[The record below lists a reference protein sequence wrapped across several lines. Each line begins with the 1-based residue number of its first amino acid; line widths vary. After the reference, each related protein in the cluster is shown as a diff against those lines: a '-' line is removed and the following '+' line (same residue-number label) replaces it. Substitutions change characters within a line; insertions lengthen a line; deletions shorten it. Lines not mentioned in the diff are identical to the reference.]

1 VLLLLLNKFIVRSLL
16 IAILFFAFQIL
27 VYSQNITIT
36 GYVKAENTAE
46 PIQFT
51 NVLLKNEHTGTST
64 DETGK
69 FSIESAIP
77 FDTLIITYIGYK
89 TDTIYLKKEKDQ
101 QYTINL
107 IPENFDLNEVVIKP
121 KEEPAKLLMRK
132 VIENKKQND
141 QQNIAGYKSKGY
153 TKIELDIGNL
163 TAGTANSVKENAFN
177 VLRDHIDT
185 ISDDTPFLPF
195 FLTETVSDFYY
206 RKSPKSKKEV
216 IQASRTSGIN
226 NASISQVLG
235 NYYEQFNIYD
245 NYWYLLSK
253 NFIPPVCDA
262 WNFFYKVA
270 LVDSAYIDDDWCY
283 RINFYP
289 KQKQENVFEG
299 YMWIADG
306 SFAVKEVLMN
316 LDSTANINYYKRG
329 VFYQKYDNVN
339 DSLWVMVNDKLVVE
353 FAPGK
358 TTATIIARKTSTYS
372 DYIVNPDIFIEVSH
386 YKDDIVYSDSVI
398 INDESYWADKR
409 PMVLTE
415 NELGVYELVDSLQNI
430 KAFTTLIEIYNTL
443 MYGYWNLGY
452 VRIGPFANMA
462 SSNEVEGLRL
472 RLGVKT
478 GDLISKRMALGG
490 YLAYGFKDKTYKY
503 GSEFNL
509 VISKKPWQQFK
520 FNYENDLDIGSSG
533 AVTFGEDNLLS
544 GIYRRRETPQKLI
557 DQEKF
562 TWFYQKDWIWGLSN
576 SIILT
581 TVDMHPL
588 FDIYY
593 YNGHD
598 SLVSDIQNSEINFG
612 FRFAYREKFLFDNY
626 RRYSIGTKY
635 PVLTFNYKM
644 GVDGLFKGDFN
655 YRTFEFTIKDYF
667 TMGSIG
673 GTTVSLKSGKIFG
686 TLPTLLLESPPGNE
700 TYFMNHGTF
709 NLMNEYEFVNDT
721 YAELFITHS
730 FWGFFLNK
738 VPLVNRLKLREVASF
753 KMAYGS
759 LSHANQATNNYL
771 KETEP
776 FFIGNASPTKPY
788 MEAGIGLENIF
799 KLIRVDAIWRLTY
812 RNNPLAPNFGVRVGV
827 SLDI

>member
-1 VLLLLLNKFIVRSLL
+1 MLLLQYNIIFNRSLL
-16 IAILFFAFQIL
+16 FVVLFIAFPILL
-27 VYSQNITIT
+27 NSQNITIT
-36 GYVKAENTAE
+36 GSVKDESTSE
-46 PIQFT
+46 PIQFS
-51 NVLLKNEHTGTST
+51 NVFLKNAHKGTTT

-69 FSIESAIP
+69 FSIQSSIP

-89 TDTIYLKKEKDQ
+89 TDTILLNKEINQ
-101 QYTINL
+101 QYNVYL
-107 IPENFDLNEVVIKP
+107 IPNNFDLNEVVIKP
-121 KEEPAKLLMRK
+121 KEEPAKVLMRK
-132 VIENKKQND
+132 VIENKKLND
-141 QQNIAGYKSKGY
+141 QQNIEGYKSKGY

-185 ISDDTPFLPF
+185 VSDETPFLPF
-195 FLTETVSDFYY
+195 FFTETVSDFYY
-206 RKSPKSKKEV
+206 RKTPKSKKEV

-226 NASISQVLG
+226 NASITQVLG

-253 NFIPPVCDA
+253 NFIPPVCDS

-270 LVDSAYIDDDWCY
+270 LVDSAFIDDDWCY

-329 VFYQKYDNVN
+329 VFYQKYDNKK
-339 DSLWVMVNDKLVVE
+339 DSLWVMTDDKLIVE

-372 DYIVNPDIFIEVSH
+372 DYIFNPDIFTEVSH

-409 PMVLTE
+409 PMLLTD
-415 NELGVYELVDSLQNI
+415 NEAGVYELIDSLDNI

-452 VRIGPFANMA
+452 VRIGPFANML

-478 GDLISKRMALGG
+478 GDLISKRMSLGG
-490 YLAYGFKDKTYKY
+490 YLAYGFKDNTFKY

-520 FNYENDLDIGSSG
+520 FNYENDLDIGSGG

-576 SIILT
+576 SITLT

-635 PVLTFNYKM
+635 PVFTFNYKM
-644 GVDGLFKGDFN
+644 GVDGLFEGDFN

-673 GTTVSLKSGKIFG
+673 GTTVSIKSGKIFG

-738 VPLVNRLKLREVASF
+738 VPLINRLKLREVASF

-759 LSHANQATNNYL
+759 LSEANKATNNYL

-776 FFIGNASPTKPY
+776 FFIGNSSPTKPY

>member
-1 VLLLLLNKFIVRSLL
+1 MFIAFPILLN
-16 IAILFFAFQIL
+16 
-27 VYSQNITIT
+27 SQNITIT
-36 GYVKAENTAE
+36 GSVKDESTSE
-46 PIQFT
+46 PIPFS
-51 NVLLKNEHTGTST
+51 NVILKNAHKGTTT
-64 DETGK
+64 DEAGK
-69 FSIESAIP
+69 FSIQSAIP

-89 TDTIYLKKEKDQ
+89 TDTILLNKEFNQ
-101 QYTINL
+101 QYNIYL
-107 IPENFDLNEVVIKP
+107 IPNNFDLNEVVIKP
-121 KEEPAKLLMRK
+121 KEEPAKVLMKK

-141 QQNIAGYKSKGY
+141 HQNIAGYKSKGY

-163 TAGTANSVKENAFN
+163 SAGAALLVKENAFT
-177 VLRDHIDT
+177 VLRDHIDSV
-185 ISDDTPFLPF
+185 SDVKPFLPF
-195 FLTETVSDFYY
+195 FFTETVSDFYY
-206 RKSPKSKKEV
+206 RKNPRSKKEI

-226 NASISQVLG
+226 NASITQILG

-253 NFIPPVCDA
+253 NFIPPICDS

-270 LVDSAYIDDDWCY
+270 LVDSAYIDNDWCY

-299 YMWIADG
+299 YMWIADS

-329 VFYQKYDNVN
+329 IFYQKYDNLG
-339 DSLWVMVNDKLVVE
+339 DSLWVITNDKLVVE

-372 DYIVNPDIFIEVSH
+372 DYIFNPDIFTEVSH
-386 YKDDIVYSDSVI
+386 YKDDIVYGDSVI

-409 PMVLTE
+409 PTVLSA
-415 NELGVYELVDSLQNI
+415 NESGVYELVDSLQNI
-430 KAFTTLIEIYNTL
+430 KLFTTIIDVYNTL

-462 SSNEVEGLRL
+462 SSNDVEGLRL
-472 RLGVKT
+472 RLGIKT
-478 GDLISKRMALGG
+478 GDLISKRMSIGG
-490 YLAYGFKDKTYKY
+490 YLAFGFKDQTFKY

-520 FNYENDLDIGSSG
+520 FNYENDLDIGSGG

-557 DQEKF
+557 ELEKF
-562 TWFYQKDWIWGLSN
+562 TWHYQKDWIWGLSN
-576 SIILT
+576 SITLT

-593 YNGHD
+593 YNEHD
-598 SLVSDIQNSEINFG
+598 SLVSDIQNSEINLG
-612 FRFAYREKFLFDNY
+612 FRFAYREKFFFDNY

-644 GVDGLFKGDFN
+644 GVDGLFEGDFN

-673 GTTVSLKSGKIFG
+673 GTTVSIKTGKIFG

-759 LSHANQATNNYL
+759 LSHANQITNNYM
-771 KETEP
+771 KESEP
-776 FFIGNASPTKPY
+776 FFIGNSSPTKPY

-799 KLIRVDAIWRLTY
+799 KLIRIDAIWRLTY

>member
-1 VLLLLLNKFIVRSLL
+1 MLLLQYNIIFNRSLL
-16 IAILFFAFQIL
+16 FVVLFIAFPILL
-27 VYSQNITIT
+27 NSQNITIT
-36 GYVKAENTAE
+36 GSVKDESTSE
-46 PIQFT
+46 PIQFS
-51 NVLLKNEHTGTST
+51 NVFLKNAHKGTTT

-69 FSIESAIP
+69 FSIQSSIP

-89 TDTIYLKKEKDQ
+89 TDTIFLNKEINQ
-101 QYTINL
+101 QYNVYL
-107 IPENFDLNEVVIKP
+107 IPNNFDLNEVVIKP
-121 KEEPAKLLMRK
+121 KEEPAKVLMRK
-132 VIENKKQND
+132 VIENKKLND
-141 QQNIAGYKSKGY
+141 QQNIEGYKSKGY

-185 ISDDTPFLPF
+185 VSDETPFLPF
-195 FLTETVSDFYY
+195 FFTETVSDFYY
-206 RKSPKSKKEV
+206 RKTPKSKKEV

-226 NASISQVLG
+226 NASITQVLG

-253 NFIPPVCDA
+253 NFIPPVCDS

-270 LVDSAYIDDDWCY
+270 LVDSAFIDDDWCY

-329 VFYQKYDNVN
+329 VFYQKYDNKK
-339 DSLWVMVNDKLVVE
+339 DSIWVMTDDKLIVE

-372 DYIVNPDIFIEVSH
+372 DYIFNPDIFTEVSH

-409 PMVLTE
+409 PMLLTD
-415 NELGVYELVDSLQNI
+415 NEAGVYELIDSLDNI

-452 VRIGPFANMA
+452 VRIGPFANML

-478 GDLISKRMALGG
+478 GDLISKRMSLGG
-490 YLAYGFKDKTYKY
+490 YLAYGFKDNTFKY

-520 FNYENDLDIGSSG
+520 FNYENDLDIGSGG

-576 SIILT
+576 SITLT

-635 PVLTFNYKM
+635 PVFTFNYKM
-644 GVDGLFKGDFN
+644 GVDGLFEGDFN

-673 GTTVSLKSGKIFG
+673 GTTVSIKSGKIFG

-738 VPLVNRLKLREVASF
+738 IPLF
-753 KMAYGS
+753 
-759 LSHANQATNNYL
+759 
-771 KETEP
+771 
-776 FFIGNASPTKPY
+776 
-788 MEAGIGLENIF
+788 
-799 KLIRVDAIWRLTY
+799 
-812 RNNPLAPNFGVRVGV
+812 
-827 SLDI
+827 